1 MNKARTK
8 KSRNGYYGYVHPIT
22 MKLVYIMGFF
32 ALLSLTSCDSD
43 DDISPDFYIDN
54 LTMDN
59 YPKVDGSTSAEPL
72 QVLIACRLLEVDYSW
87 VYLSFWYNYP
97 YHLMPSCDIKPDIG
111 RFITEHIHH
120 FGTHSSYKN
129 LIHKNADLI
138 ITARTASDEEL
149 HLADS
154 LGINLVEIP
163 IALDAF
169 VFLANINN
177 PVNSLST
184 KEIQDIYT
192 GNITHWN
199 EVGGTNTE
207 IRPYQRNPNSGSQEL
222 MESLVMKDLTMLD
235 LPDMIMMGMM
245 GMINQIEYDREGLGY
260 SVNYYTQNMVRS
272 DSINLLAVDGVY
284 PDYNSLKSKEYSYT
298 TDVYVVIR
306 EDLDKSSTAYKLHE
320 LLITPSGQSV
330 IEESGYIPYY

>member
-1 MNKARTK
+1 
-8 KSRNGYYGYVHPIT
+8 
-22 MKLVYIMGFF
+22 MKTLISYFTGFVF
-32 ALLSLTSCDSD
+32 LIGFLAVLSLTSCDDSMD
-43 DDISPDFYIDN
+43 EKNFYIDN

-59 YPKVDGSTSAEPL
+59 YPKVDGSTSTEPL
-72 QVLIACRLLEVDYSW
+72 QVLIACRLLDVEYSW
-87 VYLSFWYNYP
+87 VYLSFWFNYP

-111 RFITEHIHH
+111 RFITERIHH
-120 FGTHSSYKN
+120 SGTHSSFIN

-138 ITARTASDEEL
+138 ITARTASDDEL
-149 HLADS
+149 FFADS
-154 LGINLVEIP
+154 LGIKLIEIP

-177 PVNSLST
+177 PVNSLTT

-207 IRPYQRNPNSGSQEL
+207 IRPYQRNSNSGSQEL

-235 LPDMIMMGMM
+235 LPDMIMHGMM
-245 GMINQIEYDREGLGY
+245 GLINQIEYDREGLGY
-260 SVNYYTQNMVRS
+260 SVNYYTQYMIRS
-272 DSINLLAVDGVY
+272 DSVNILAVDGVY
-284 PDYNSLKSKEYSYT
+284 PDYKMLKNKEYGYT
-298 TDVYVVIR
+298 TEVYVIIR

-320 LLITPSGQSV
+320 LLLTASGQSV
-330 IEESGYIPYY
+330 INESGYIPYY

>member
-1 MNKARTK
+1 MNKAQTQKNRK
-8 KSRNGYYGYVHPIT
+8 GYYGYVHPIT
-22 MKLVYIMGFF
+22 MKLVYLIGFF
-32 ALLSLTSCDSD
+32 AVLSLTSCDDSMD
-43 DDISPDFYIDN
+43 DTNFFIDN

-111 RFITEHIHH
+111 RFITENIHH
-120 FGTHSSYKN
+120 RGTHSSYLN
-129 LIHKNADLI
+129 LIYKNADLI

-154 LGINLVEIP
+154 LGINLIEVP

-177 PVNSLST
+177 PVNSLTT

-192 GNITHWN
+192 GNITRWN

-207 IRPYQRNPNSGSQEL
+207 IRPYQRNSNSGSQEL

-260 SVNYYTQNMVRS
+260 SVNYYTQNMVRT

-284 PDYNSLKSKEYSYT
+284 PDYKTLKNREYGYT

-306 EDLDKSSTAYKLHE
+306 ADLDKSSTAYKLHE
-320 LLITPSGQSV
+320 LLVTTSGQSV
-330 IEESGYIPYY
+330 IGESGYIPYY

>member
-1 MNKARTK
+1 MNKARTQINSK
-8 KSRNGYYGYVHPIT
+8 GYYGYVHPIT
-22 MKLVYIMGFF
+22 MKLVCLIGFF
-32 ALLSLTSCDSD
+32 AVLSLTSCDSD
-43 DDISPDFYIDN
+43 DDISRDFYIDN

-72 QVLIACRLLEVDYSW
+72 QVLIACKLLDVEYSW
-87 VYLSFWYNYP
+87 VHLSWFKYP
-97 YHLMPSCDIKPDIG
+97 YRLMPSSDIKPEIG
-111 RFITEHIHH
+111 RFITENIYH
-120 FGTHSSYKN
+120 FGTHSSYLN
-129 LIHKNADLI
+129 LIQKNADLI
-138 ITARTASDEEL
+138 LVARTASDEEI
-149 HLADS
+149 HFADS

-177 PVNSLST
+177 PVNSLTT
-184 KEIQDIYT
+184 KEIQDIYI
-192 GNITHWN
+192 GSITRWN

-207 IRPYQRNPNSGSQEL
+207 ISPYQRNPHSGSQEL

-284 PDYNSLKSKEYSYT
+284 PDYNSLKNKEYSYT

-306 EDLDKSSTAYKLHE
+306 EDLDKSSTAYKLFE
-320 LLITPSGQSV
+320 LLLTTSGQSV